1 MKSLKAI
8 IIACSLLSTVAYAQA
23 PSSSASNA
31 QTQQQSA
38 QDTQTHGHHFFRN
51 LIKQSRNSNACV
63 GPVSYCNIFFG
74 S

>member
-23 PSSSASNA
+23 PASNSTVA
-31 QTQQQSA
+31 QTQQQSGQEA
-38 QDTQTHGHHFFRN
+38 HGQGHHFFRN
-51 LIKQSRNSNACV
+51 LIKNSRNSNACV